1 MDLDHRKRRYPPS
14 SGWDLFEIGNRVIAV
29 DRWGG
34 AQKVVHRKPL
44 LPEGTIR
51 IPELWRYK
59 PREK

>member
-14 SGWDLFEIGNRVIAV
+14 SGWDLFEIGNRVVAV

-34 AQKVVHRKPL
+34 AQKVVHHKPL
-44 LPEGTIR
+44 LAEVTIR
-51 IPELWRYK
+51 IPESWRYK

>member
-1 MDLDHRKRRYPPS
+1 MDLDHLKRRYSPS
-14 SGWDLFEIGNRVIAV
+14 SGWDLIEIGNRVVAV

-34 AQKVVHRKPL
+34 AQKVVHHKPL

-51 IPELWRYK
+51 IPESWRYK